1 MLRTGRDAVPKRLLL
16 CFATAACLLAMVI
29 PTQAKVEQG
38 APIKDLHYGE
48 VLFYFF
54 KSDYFSAITRL
65 RAAQLQEQV
74 QNHDQ
79 EAELLLGGLFLSY
92 GQHREAAQIFERLL
106 DGNVEDSV
114 RDRAW
119 FFLAKV
125 LYQRTYYKE
134 AENALSQIKG
144 ELPRDMDTERQM
156 LHAQIYMFDERYDE
170 AIALLDQWEGPE
182 DWVGYAQFNLGVALV
197 RLGRLEEGARMLEQ
211 VGTIE
216 AETEETRALRD
227 KANLALGYAYIQGE
241 QTELAKP
248 ILQRVRLEGPFSNK
262 ALLGVGW
269 ADAEAE
275 RYRQALV
282 PWMELRS
289 RDLLDPAVQESLLA
303 IPYALGKLDAN
314 RQAADH
320 YVNAIEAFNEEINR
334 IDVAIDTIRRGNML
348 DVLMSNDVP
357 DELGWFWY
365 LERLPDSPVN
375 HYLFHLLAT
384 HEFQEAL
391 KNYRDLKFLQGN
403 LDRWDESMVAFQD
416 MLDTRDTAYQ
426 QRLPMIEESLGKFDL
441 DTMMEKRLEYES
453 RLNSIDKNEDFLGL
467 ATPKEQEIWGQLM
480 EIEDKLASFPRD
492 ATLDEVREKH
502 KLLKGVL
509 LWKLTESYKARLW
522 RDRKGIKDL
531 DRSLK
536 EAQRRHVL
544 VERAQEEAPRR
555 TLEFAGRIDALHPR
569 LDSLQGRVDQALGA
583 QDLYIQN
590 IAVSEL
596 EAQKQRL
603 DTYLVQARFALAT
616 IYDRS
621 SSVEP

>member
-1 MLRTGRDAVPKRLLL
+1 MPKRLLL
-16 CFATAACLLAMVI
+16 CFATAACLFAMVF
-29 PTQAKVEQG
+29 PSQAKVEQG
-38 APIKDLHYGE
+38 VPIKDLHYGE

-65 RAAQLQEQV
+65 RAAQLQERV

-92 GQHREAAQIFERLL
+92 GQHKEAAQIFQRLL

-134 AENALSQIKG
+134 AENALNQIKG
-144 ELPRDMDTERQM
+144 DLPRELDTERQM
-156 LHAQIYMFDERYDE
+156 LRAQIYLFDERYGE
-170 AIALLDQWEGPE
+170 AIALLESWDGPD
-182 DWVGYAQFNLGVALV
+182 DWIAYAQFNLGVALV
-197 RLGRLEEGARMLEQ
+197 RLGRLEEGARILEE

-216 AETEETRALRD
+216 AETEETLALRD

-241 QTELAKP
+241 QADLAKP

-275 RYRQALV
+275 RYRKALV

-334 IDVAIDTIRRGNML
+334 IDAAISTIRQGDML

-365 LERLPDSPVN
+365 LEQLPSSNVN
-375 HYLFHLLAT
+375 HYLYHLLAT

-391 KNYRDLKFLQGN
+391 KNYRDLKFMQGN
-403 LDRWDESMVAFQD
+403 LGQWDESMIAFQD
-416 MLDTRDTAYQ
+416 MLDTRDAAYQ

-441 DTMMEKRLEYES
+441 DAMMEKRLEYES
-453 RLNSIDKNEDFLGL
+453 RLNSIGKNEDILGL
-467 ATPKEQEIWGQLM
+467 ATPKEQAIWNQLM
-480 EIEDKLASFPRD
+480 AIEDKLAGFPRD
-492 ATLDEVREKH
+492 AALDEAREKH

-531 DRSLK
+531 DRALK
-536 EAQRRHVL
+536 EAQRRYVL

-555 TLEFAGRIDALHPR
+555 TQQFAQRIDALYPR
-569 LDSLQGRVDQALGA
+569 LDTLQGRVDQALVD
-583 QDLYIQN
+583 QDLYIQDV
-590 IAVSEL
+590 AVNEL

-603 DTYLVQARFALAT
+603 GTYLVQARFALAT
-616 IYDRS
+616 IYDQS
-621 SSVEP
+621 SSVELEP